1 LGIGCRS
8 SQTEV
13 NSISP
18 QEICVK
24 KHSACLHIGEKEM
37 STFKILVTSQ
47 KGGVGKSTVSANLA
61 AYLRR
66 QGQTVTLIDFDT
78 HGSSSTWMTRAP
90 NIGVVVQHH
99 VLPLDQGGNRPILDA
114 RLHLRRAASS
124 SEVVIC
130 DLTWTDSIAGELM
143 FEYDLVI
150 VPTSVSEIELAATAG
165 FLSRHRWVFDSALHT
180 PPTLLVSPTRVQPEQ
195 LQSDVFSKQR
205 FPISFMLA
213 PPILEAQSAREM
225 FERGYLMDLQD
236 NCGTSFNEFG
246 KAVLAAREMRQTT
259 HGMRQATQGAR
270 ATAPVRTHTPNMA
283 TANGLKRNTLLG
295 STSTLSNQYSILGRH
310 RMQKTMPDN
319 APAATVANTT
329 TSSANSA
336 MTSIGIPQFLKRMS
350 INSMTKQ

>member
-1 LGIGCRS
+1 
-8 SQTEV
+8 
-13 NSISP
+13 
-18 QEICVK
+18 
-24 KHSACLHIGEKEM
+24 M

-78 HGSSSTWMTRAP
+78 HGSSSTWLTRAP

-99 VLPLDQGGNRPILDA
+99 ILPLDQGGNRPILDA

-165 FLSRHRWVFDSALHT
+165 FLSRHRWVFDSAIHT
-180 PPTLLVSPTRVQPEQ
+180 PPTLLVCPTRVQPEQ
-195 LQSDVFSKQR
+195 LHSDIFSKQR
-205 FPISFMLA
+205 FPVSFMLA
-213 PPILEAQSAREM
+213 PPVLEAQSAREM

-236 NCGTSFNEFG
+236 ACGTSFNEFG
-246 KAVLAAREMRQTT
+246 KSVCAAREMRNSAQ
-259 HGMRQATQGAR
+259 GMRQTANTR
-270 ATAPVRTHTPNMA
+270 VTAPVLRSTGAPNL
-283 TANGLKRNTLLG
+283 ANAGVKRNNLLAN
-295 STSTLSNQYSILGRH
+295 SATLSSQYSILGRH
-310 RMQKTMPDN
+310 RMQKVRPEDMAN
-319 APAATVANTT
+319 KSAPHAGAPQNTHIA
-329 TSSANSA
+329 S
-336 MTSIGIPQFLKRMS
+336 MGIPQFLKRMS
-350 INSMTKQ
+350 MGVMNK

>member
-1 LGIGCRS
+1 
-8 SQTEV
+8 
-13 NSISP
+13 
-18 QEICVK
+18 
-24 KHSACLHIGEKEM
+24 M

-124 SEVVIC
+124 TEVVIC

-165 FLSRHRWVFDSALHT
+165 FLSRHRWVFDSAIHT
-180 PPTLLVSPTRVQPEQ
+180 PPTLLVCPTRVQPEQ
-195 LQSDVFSKQR
+195 LHSDVFSKQR
-205 FPISFMLA
+205 FPVSFMLA
-213 PPILEAQSAREM
+213 PPVLEAQSAREM

-236 NCGTSFNEFG
+236 ACGTSFNEFG
-246 KAVLAAREMRQTT
+246 KSVCAAREMRESAQ
-259 HGMRQATQGAR
+259 GMRQTTNSR
-270 ATAPVRTHTPNMA
+270 VTAHTMRTNNGTTNVA
-283 TANGLKRNTLLG
+283 SAGLKRSNLL
-295 STSTLSNQYSILGRH
+295 SNSATLSSQYSILGRH
-310 RMQKTMPDN
+310 RMQKARPEDMMNNTASSTS
-319 APAATVANTT
+319 APQSTQIA
-329 TSSANSA
+329 S
-336 MTSIGIPQFLKRMS
+336 MGIPQFLKRMS
-350 INSMTKQ
+350 MGVMNK

>member
-1 LGIGCRS
+1 
-8 SQTEV
+8 
-13 NSISP
+13 
-18 QEICVK
+18 
-24 KHSACLHIGEKEM
+24 M

-78 HGSSSTWMTRAP
+78 HGSSSTWLTRAP

-99 VLPLDQGGNRPILDA
+99 ILPLDQGGNRPILDA

-165 FLSRHRWVFDSALHT
+165 FLSRHRWVFDSAIHT
-180 PPTLLVSPTRVQPEQ
+180 PPTLLVCPTRVHHDQ
-195 LQSDVFSKQR
+195 LRSDVFSKQR
-205 FPISFMLA
+205 FPVSFMLA
-213 PPILEAQSAREM
+213 PPVLEAQTAREM

-236 NCGTSFNEFG
+236 ACGQSFVEFG
-246 KAVLAAREMRQTT
+246 KSVCAARDMRQT
-259 HGMRQATQGAR
+259 AQGLGQTNRPLR
-270 ATAPVRTHTPNMA
+270 ASAPLHTSVLNNTRLNTPASAPVRN
-283 TANGLKRNTLLG
+283 NVLG
-295 STSTLSNQYSILGRH
+295 TSTTLSNQYSILGRH
-310 RMQKTMPDN
+310 RLQKIRDDQTP
-319 APAATVANTT
+319 ANTA
-329 TSSANSA
+329 SSSG
-336 MTSIGIPQFLKRMS
+336 MSVMGIPQFLKRMS
-350 INSMTKQ
+350 MGSMNKS

>member
-1 LGIGCRS
+1 
-8 SQTEV
+8 
-13 NSISP
+13 
-18 QEICVK
+18 
-24 KHSACLHIGEKEM
+24 M

-99 VLPLDQGGNRPILDA
+99 LLPLDQGGNRPILDA

-236 NCGTSFNEFG
+236 NCGASFNEFG
-246 KAVLAAREMRQTT
+246 KAVLAAREMRQSAQ
-259 HGMRQATQGAR
+259 GMRQATQGSRVAAPTR
-270 ATAPVRTHTPNMA
+270 ASTPSMA
-283 TANGLKRNTLLG
+283 TVNSLKRSSLLG
-295 STSTLSNQYSILGRH
+295 ATSTLSNQYSILGRH
-310 RMQKTMPDN
+310 RMQKVAPDT
-319 APAATVANTT
+319 APSAASTT
-329 TSSANSA
+329 TSSANSTL
-336 MTSIGIPQFLKRMS
+336 TSIGIPQFLKRMS

>member
-1 LGIGCRS
+1 
-8 SQTEV
+8 
-13 NSISP
+13 
-18 QEICVK
+18 
-24 KHSACLHIGEKEM
+24 M

-78 HGSSSTWMTRAP
+78 HGSSSTWLTRAP

-99 VLPLDQGGNRPILDA
+99 ILPLDQGGNRPILDA

-124 SEVVIC
+124 SEIVIC

-143 FEYDLVI
+143 FEYDMVI

-180 PPTLLVSPTRVQPEQ
+180 PPTLLVCPTRVQPEQ

-213 PPILEAQSAREM
+213 PPVLEAQSAREM

-236 NCGTSFNEFG
+236 NCGASFNEFG
-246 KAVLAAREMRQTT
+246 KAVLAAREMRQTS
-259 HGMRQATQGAR
+259 HGVRQATAGSR
-270 ATAPVRTHTPNMA
+270 VNATSRTSMSNPGLTSNS
-283 TANGLKRNTLLG
+283 LKRNSLLG
-295 STSTLSNQYSILGRH
+295 APSALSNQYSILGRH
-310 RMQKTMPDN
+310 RLQKT
-319 APAATVANTT
+319 APERPTQTTAPSTT
-329 TSSANSA
+329 TSSASA
-336 MTSIGIPQFLKRMS
+336 PATAIGIPQFLKRMS
-350 INSMTKQ
+350 INTMTKQ

>member
-1 LGIGCRS
+1 
-8 SQTEV
+8 
-13 NSISP
+13 
-18 QEICVK
+18 
-24 KHSACLHIGEKEM
+24 M

-78 HGSSSTWMTRAP
+78 HGSSSTWLTRAP

-165 FLSRHRWVFDSALHT
+165 FLSRHRWVFDSAIHT
-180 PPTLLVSPTRVQPEQ
+180 PPTLLVCPTRVQPEQ

-205 FPISFMLA
+205 FPVSFMLA
-213 PPILEAQSAREM
+213 PPVLEAQSAREM

-236 NCGTSFNEFG
+236 ACGKSFNEFG
-246 KAVLAAREMRQTT
+246 KSVCAAREMRESAQ
-259 HGMRQATQGAR
+259 GMRQTTNTRVTATTLRSSSMPNAAAAVKRQG
-270 ATAPVRTHTPNMA
+270 
-283 TANGLKRNTLLG
+283 LLG
-295 STSTLSNQYSILGRH
+295 NSATLSSQYSILGRH
-310 RMQKTMPDN
+310 RMQKVRPEDMAN
-319 APAATVANTT
+319 KSAPHSGAPQNTHIA
-329 TSSANSA
+329 S
-336 MTSIGIPQFLKRMS
+336 MGIPQFLKRMS
-350 INSMTKQ
+350 MGVMNK

>member
-1 LGIGCRS
+1 
-8 SQTEV
+8 
-13 NSISP
+13 
-18 QEICVK
+18 
-24 KHSACLHIGEKEM
+24 M

-78 HGSSSTWMTRAP
+78 HGSSSTWLTRAP

-99 VLPLDQGGNRPILDA
+99 ILPLDQGGNRPILDA

-165 FLSRHRWVFDSALHT
+165 FLSRHRWVFDSAIHT
-180 PPTLLVSPTRVQPEQ
+180 PPTLLVCPTRVQPEQ
-195 LQSDVFSKQR
+195 LHSDIFSKQR
-205 FPISFMLA
+205 FPVSFMLA
-213 PPILEAQSAREM
+213 PPVLEAQSAREM

-236 NCGTSFNEFG
+236 ACGTSFNEFG
-246 KAVLAAREMRQTT
+246 KSVCAAREMRESAQ
-259 HGMRQATQGAR
+259 GMRQTNSHTRISTPAMR
-270 ATAPVRTHTPNMA
+270 TAGTPNMA
-283 TANGLKRNTLLG
+283 TAGVKRNNLLAN
-295 STSTLSNQYSILGRH
+295 SATLSSQYSILGRH
-310 RMQKTMPDN
+310 RMQKVRPEDMAN
-319 APAATVANTT
+319 KSAPHAGAPQ
-329 TSSANSA
+329 SSHIAS
-336 MTSIGIPQFLKRMS
+336 MGIPQFLKRMS
-350 INSMTKQ
+350 MGVMNK